1 MAVRCLTY
9 IAAFSVT
16 ACAPSIV
23 NDIGIET
30 GEQVE
35 CGYNIGDIL
44 CDIQLVDQH
53 GDDWSLYD
61 NSAKATVIDL
71 SVMWCAPCQA
81 AATVAE
87 DIVNSYSDDNVQWV
101 TILIEDSQGNA
112 PDLDDLQA
120 WASTYHGSSPI
131 VAGDRSLIDISGEN
145 GFPLTSWP
153 TFLVIDEDATIW
165 WMLKGWSEQMIRDMI
180 EDVLAR

>member
-1 MAVRCLTY
+1 MAVRWLTY
-9 IAAFSVT
+9 IAAFLVT

-23 NDIGIET
+23 TDIGIET

-87 DIVNSYSDDNVQWV
+87 DIVNSVSYTHLTLPTIYSV
-101 TILIEDSQGNA
+101 
-112 PDLDDLQA
+112 
-120 WASTYHGSSPI
+120 
-131 VAGDRSLIDISGEN
+131 
-145 GFPLTSWP
+145 
-153 TFLVIDEDATIW
+153 
-165 WMLKGWSEQMIRDMI
+165 
-180 EDVLAR
+180 